1 MLDYSGVEK
10 AQTQR
15 LNHLPNVN
23 SLLKISLGLIFFTL
37 LSTALVYA
45 ETISVDVEGTSYDI
59 DYAATGMTVSGA
71 EADLDF
77 ISLIVTVDV
86 TESPGTLDITFERS
100 FFDSLYQGADDDF
113 IILADGDEPTFTE
126 TQTNSVSRTLS
137 IELPAGTE
145 EIEIIGS
152 SFNNSSV
159 ADDSEAADKAAADK
173 AAADKAAA
181 DKAAADKAAADKAA
195 ADKAAADKAAADKAA
210 ADKAAADKA
219 AADKAAADKAAAD
232 KAAADKAAADK
243 AAADK
248 AAESSTAPTQ
258 CGPGTVL
265 KDGACVLDERCG
277 PGTVFKDGTCI
288 LDSTPQPTTTSVK
301 GLGKDLM
308 MGVVAA
314 IAIAGIVGIILGI
327 MAKASK
333 NNN

>member
-1 MLDYSGVEK
+1 MLDYSGAEK
-10 AQTQR
+10 TQTQR
-15 LNHLPNVN
+15 LNPLPNVN

-45 ETISVDVEGTSYDI
+45 ETIPLDIEGTSYDV
-59 DYAATGMTVSGA
+59 DYTATGMTVSA
-71 EADLDF
+71 VEADLDF
-77 ISLIVTVDV
+77 ISLILTVDV
-86 TESPGTLDITFERS
+86 TESPGTLDITFDRTL
-100 FFDSLYQGADDDF
+100 FDSTFEGLDDDF
-113 IILADGDEPTFTE
+113 IILADGDEPVFSE

-152 SFNNSSV
+152 SFNTPSDTT
-159 ADDSEAADKAAADK
+159 DDSAAADK

-219 AADKAAADKAAAD
+219 AAD
-232 KAAADKAAADK
+232 
-243 AAADK
+243 
-248 AAESSTAPTQ
+248 SNTTPTQ
-258 CGPGTVL
+258 CGPGTIL

-277 PGTVFKDGTCI
+277 PGTI
-288 LDSTPQPTTTSVK
+288 LENGACVLDTTPQPTTTSVK

-308 MGVVAA
+308 MGVIAA
-314 IAIAGIVGIILGI
+314 IAIAGVVGIILGI
-327 MAKASK
+327 LAKASK
-333 NNN
+333 SND

>member
-1 MLDYSGVEK
+1 MLDYSGAEK
-10 AQTQR
+10 TQTQR
-15 LNHLPNVN
+15 LNPLPNVN

-45 ETISVDVEGTSYDI
+45 ETIPLDIEGTSYDV
-59 DYAATGMTVSGA
+59 DYTATGMTVSA
-71 EADLDF
+71 VEADLDF
-77 ISLIVTVDV
+77 ISLILTVDV
-86 TESPGTLDITFERS
+86 AESPGTLDITFDRTL
-100 FFDSLYQGADDDF
+100 FDSTFEGLDDDF
-113 IILADGDEPTFTE
+113 IILADGDEPVFSE

-152 SFNNSSV
+152 SFNTPSDTT
-159 ADDSEAADKAAADK
+159 DDSAAADK

-195 ADKAAADKAAADKAA
+195 ADKAAADKAAAVTTT
-210 ADKAAADKA
+210 
-219 AADKAAADKAAAD
+219 
-232 KAAADKAAADK
+232 
-243 AAADK
+243 
-248 AAESSTAPTQ
+248 TATQ
-258 CGPGTVL
+258 CGPGTIL

-277 PGTVFKDGTCI
+277 PGTIFKDGTCV

-308 MGVVAA
+308 MGLIVA
-314 IAIAGIVGIILGI
+314 IAIAGVVGIILGI

-333 NNN
+333 SND

>member
-10 AQTQR
+10 TQTQR
-15 LNHLPNVN
+15 LNPLPNVN

-45 ETISVDVEGTSYDI
+45 ETIPVDIEGTSYNV
-59 DYAATGMTVSGA
+59 DYTATGMTVSGV

-77 ISLIVTVDV
+77 ISLILTVDV
-86 TESPGTLDITFERS
+86 TESPGTLDITFDRTL
-100 FFDSLYQGADDDF
+100 FDSTFEGLDDDF
-113 IILADGDEPTFTE
+113 IILADGDEPVFSE

-145 EIEIIGS
+145 EVEIIGS
-152 SFNNSSV
+152 SFNTV
-159 ADDSEAADKAAADK
+159 PDTTDDSAAADKAAADKAAADKAAADKAAADKAAAEKAAADK

-195 ADKAAADKAAADKAA
+195 ADKAAAD
-210 ADKAAADKA
+210 
-219 AADKAAADKAAAD
+219 
-232 KAAADKAAADK
+232 
-243 AAADK
+243 
-248 AAESSTAPTQ
+248 SNTTPTQ
-258 CGPGTVL
+258 CGPGTIL

-277 PGTVFKDGTCI
+277 PGTILENGACI

-308 MGVVAA
+308 MGVIAA
-314 IAIAGIVGIILGI
+314 IAIAGVVGIILGI
-327 MAKASK
+327 LAKASK
-333 NNN
+333 SND